1 MVNAVYIVKVDLM
14 EEKNLLLASYLNNSS
29 LVQHQVDS
37 FNRFLDNGIAKAMG
51 NQNIIEPSVE
61 GFALKLGNVRIGSP
75 SIIESDSSRRNIMP
89 NEARL
94 RNITYGAPLYMEV
107 VPIIRGIEKTA
118 SYGEVYV
125 GDIPIMI
132 RSNACHMKNM
142 SRSQLIENGE
152 DPDDPGG
159 YFIIKGVERVLIGLD
174 DVASNRIITTK
185 EKKGTEVK
193 SRVFSSTPGFR
204 ARCVVTRNQ
213 SGVFSVDFP
222 TVSRSLELILLLK
235 AIGME
240 LEEIKEYASAMLPF
254 KNDILLNIEL
264 SSVNKKKPE
273 TGILTKQEA
282 LLELGKLA
290 APGQAK
296 EYQIKRAEMQIDNY
310 LLPHLGS
317 DEKSRQTK
325 ANYLLEMGKKSTAIA
340 NKIVKQD
347 DKDHYAN
354 KRTRFAGELMEE
366 LFAYAFRFFLKEVK
380 YQIERMSARGRRL
393 SMQSIISPDT
403 LSEKIAYAM
412 GTGTWVAGQTG
423 VSQVLDRTNL
433 LSTYAHLRRV
443 KSPLA
448 KKHPH
453 FRARDVHGTQWGKI
467 CPAESP
473 EGQEVGLTKYLAL
486 MSKVTIGAD
495 EAVTEKELRKLAD
508 INSI

>member
-1 MVNAVYIVKVDLM
+1 M

-75 SIIESDSSRRNIMP
+75 SIIEADSSRRNIMP

-132 RSNACHMKNM
+132 RSNACHMRNM

-222 TVSRSLELILLLK
+222 TVSRSIELILLLT
-235 AIGME
+235 AMGMKS
-240 LEEIKEYASAMLPF
+240 EEIKEYSSSMLPF

-264 SSVNKKKPE
+264 S
-273 TGILTKQEA
+273 
-282 LLELGKLA
+282 
-290 APGQAK
+290 
-296 EYQIKRAEMQIDNY
+296 
-310 LLPHLGS
+310 
-317 DEKSRQTK
+317 
-325 ANYLLEMGKKSTAIA
+325 
-340 NKIVKQD
+340 
-347 DKDHYAN
+347 
-354 KRTRFAGELMEE
+354 
-366 LFAYAFRFFLKEVK
+366 
-380 YQIERMSARGRRL
+380 
-393 SMQSIISPDT
+393 
-403 LSEKIAYAM
+403 
-412 GTGTWVAGQTG
+412 
-423 VSQVLDRTNL
+423 
-433 LSTYAHLRRV
+433 
-443 KSPLA
+443 
-448 KKHPH
+448 
-453 FRARDVHGTQWGKI
+453 
-467 CPAESP
+467 
-473 EGQEVGLTKYLAL
+473 
-486 MSKVTIGAD
+486 
-495 EAVTEKELRKLAD
+495 
-508 INSI
+508 

>member
-1 MVNAVYIVKVDLM
+1 M
-14 EEKNLLLASYLNNSS
+14 EEKNILLGSYLTQAA
-29 LVQHQVDS
+29 LIQHQVDS
-37 FNRFLDNGIAKAMG
+37 FNRFLDTGIPKAMG
-51 NQNIIEPSVE
+51 NQTTIEPSVE
-61 GFALKLGNVRIGSP
+61 GFALKLGTVRIGSP
-75 SIIESDSSRRNIMP
+75 SIIEADSSRRNILP

-94 RNITYGAPLYMEV
+94 RNITYAAPIYMEV
-107 VPIIRGIEKTA
+107 VPVIRGIEKTA

-125 GDIPIMI
+125 GDIPII
-132 RSNACHMKNM
+132 VKSNLCHTKSM
-142 SRSQLIENGE
+142 SRTQLIENGE

-174 DVASNRIITTK
+174 DVASNRIITTR
-185 EKKGTEVK
+185 EKKGSEVK
-193 SRVFSSTPGFR
+193 SRVFSATPGFR

-213 SGVFSVDFP
+213 NGMFLVDFP
-222 TVSRSLELILLLK
+222 TVNRSLEMLMLLRAL
-235 AIGME
+235 GMQIDD
-240 LEEIKEYASAMLPF
+240 IKEYASIMLPF
-254 KNDILLNIEL
+254 KNDVLLNIEL
-264 SSVNKKKPE
+264 STINKE
-273 TGILTKQEA
+273 GGGVLTPAEA
-282 LLELGKLA
+282 LLEIGKLA

-296 EYQIKRAEMQIDNY
+296 EYQIKRAETQLDNY
-310 LLPHLGS
+310 LLPHIGS
-317 DEKSRQTK
+317 EVEARKEKAK
-325 ANYLLEMGKKSTAIA
+325 YLLEMAKKSTAVA
-340 NKIVKQD
+340 NKMIRQD

-403 LSEKIAYAM
+403 LTEKIAYAM

-433 LSTYAHLRRV
+433 ISTYAHLRRI

-467 CPAESP
+467 CPTESP

-486 MSKVTIGAD
+486 MAKVTVGAD
-495 EAVTEKELRKLAD
+495 EALTTEELKKLAT
-508 INSI
+508 IKPV